1 MSASGGRKVEIN
13 SLWFSLI
20 LVCAFGV
27 VYCNTSRL
35 VFEGNGDGRSV
46 FFVRHTTL
54 GVLSS
59 SDVIVGNM
67 SVTFAGANLE
77 TDSY

>member
-1 MSASGGRKVEIN
+1 MEIN

-35 VFEGNGDGRSV
+35 LFKGNGRRG

-54 GVLSS
+54 GVRY
-59 SDVIVGNM
+59 SDVIADIM